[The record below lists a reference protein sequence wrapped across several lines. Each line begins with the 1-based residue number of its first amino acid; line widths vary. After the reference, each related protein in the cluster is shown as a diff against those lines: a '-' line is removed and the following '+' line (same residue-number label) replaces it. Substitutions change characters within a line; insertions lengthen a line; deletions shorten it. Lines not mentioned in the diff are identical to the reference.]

1 MDILYSK
8 ATHINPIT
16 GYEVSN
22 ETVMLFDRKVREDGE
37 NYYVSP
43 AFPTDNMSEKAY
55 PKCAWDLR

>member
-43 AFPTDNMSEKAY
+43 AFSTDNMSETAY
-55 PKCAWDLR
+55 PKSAWDLR

>member
-16 GYEVSN
+16 GYAVSD
-22 ETVMLFDRKVREDGE
+22 ETFMLFDCNVREDGE

-43 AFPTDNMSEKAY
+43 AFPTDNMSETAY
-55 PKCAWDLR
+55 PKSAWVLR